1 LKAFNTFDTELRR
14 NLLILFTAGLLFW
27 SSMSSLLPTLPL
39 YIDDVGASKQEIGI
53 VMGSFA
59 IGLLLS
65 RPTLGRLADERG
77 RKIVL
82 LIGTIVAAIAPFGY
96 LATQSIGLL
105 ILVRIFHG
113 ISVAAFTTGYSALI
127 ADLAPAETR
136 GEIIGYMTLATP
148 LGLAIGPAL
157 GGYLEATSG
166 YGILFLFS
174 AELGFVALLGI
185 VQVMNPP
192 VQTQE
197 HTKAEDVYDGLRLR
211 NYWQIL
217 SSPQVRVPTIVMLL
231 VGMSIGAVH
240 TFVSLFLKSSQV
252 DFNGGL
258 FFTAAAISSFSIRVF
273 AGKASDRFGRGLFIT
288 FGIFCYVLAL
298 ILLWQAHSPMVF
310 LLAAIAE
317 GAGGGTLIS
326 MMIVMMADRSL
337 PQERGQIFALCIA
350 GLDLGIAIAAPLLGI
365 IAELVGY
372 RDMFGYGAAITSV
385 ALVVFLTQSSKNLSN
400 SLRFALGLAPDVYAL
415 KNLKVRSEE
424 I

>member
-1 LKAFNTFDTELRR
+1 MKAFNTFDTELRR

-65 RPTLGRLADERG
+65 RPMLGRLADERG
-77 RKIVL
+77 RKITL

-96 LATQSIGLL
+96 LATQSLGLL

-113 ISVAAFTTGYSALI
+113 ISVAAFTTGYSALV
-127 ADLAPAETR
+127 ADLAPTKTR

-157 GGYLEATSG
+157 GGYLEATSS
-166 YGILFLFS
+166 YGILFLFC
-174 AELGFVALLGI
+174 AELGFVALLEI
-185 VQVMNPP
+185 VQVTNPP
-192 VQTQE
+192 VQTQQQTE
-197 HTKAEDVYDGLRLR
+197 ENDH
-211 NYWQIL
+211 NFWQIL
-217 SSPQVRVPTIVMLL
+217 VSPRVRVPTIVMLL
-231 VGMSIGAVH
+231 VGLSLGAVH
-240 TFVSLFLKSSQV
+240 TFVSLFLKSTDV

-258 FFTAAAISSFSIRVF
+258 FFTVAAISSFSIRVF

-298 ILLWQAHSPMVF
+298 ILLWQAHSAMFF

-326 MMIVMMADRSL
+326 MMVTMMADRSL
-337 PQERGQIFALCIA
+337 PQERGQIFAICIA

-372 RDMFGYGAAITSV
+372 RDMFGYGAVITSV
-385 ALVVFLTQSSKNLSN
+385 ALILFLTQSSKNLSN
-400 SLRFALGLAPDVYAL
+400 SLRFALGLAPDAYAL
-415 KNLKVRSEE
+415 NNLKVRSEE
-424 I
+424 L

>member
-1 LKAFNTFDTELRR
+1 MIFRSQM
-14 NLLILFTAGLLFW
+14 LILFTAGLLFW
-27 SSMSSLLPTLPL
+27 SSISSLLPTLPL

-82 LIGTIVAAIAPFGY
+82 VIGTIVAAIAPFGY
-96 LATQSIGLL
+96 LATQSIPLL

-113 ISVAAFTTGYSALI
+113 ISIAAFTTGYSALI
-127 ADLAPAETR
+127 ADLATNETR
-136 GEIIGYMTLATP
+136 GEIIGYMSLTTP

-166 YGILFLFS
+166 YGILFLLS

-185 VQVMNPP
+185 VQVTNPP
-192 VQTQE
+192 MQTQE
-197 HTKAEDVYDGLRLR
+197 QTEA
-211 NYWQIL
+211 NNPNFWQIL
-217 SSPQVRVPTIVMLL
+217 ASPRVRIPTIVMLL
-231 VGMSIGAVH
+231 VGLSLGAVH
-240 TFVSLFLKSSQV
+240 TFVSLFLKSTQV

-258 FFTAAAISSFSIRVF
+258 FFTAGAISSFSIRVF

-298 ILLWQAHSPMVF
+298 ILLWQADSTIFF

-317 GAGGGTLIS
+317 GSGGGTLIS
-326 MMIVMMADRSL
+326 MMITMMADRSL
-337 PQERGQIFALCIA
+337 PQERGQVFAICIA
-350 GLDLGIAIAAPLLGI
+350 GLDLGIAIAAPLLGT
-365 IAELVGY
+365 IADQVGY
-372 RDMFGYGAAITSV
+372 RNMFGYGAVITSV
-385 ALVVFLTQSSKNLSN
+385 ALVIFLTQSSKNLSS
-400 SLRFALGLAPDVYAL
+400 SLRFALGRAPDVYAL
-415 KNLKVRSEE
+415 NNLKVRSEE
-424 I
+424 L

>member
-1 LKAFNTFDTELRR
+1 MKALNTFDTELRR

-27 SSMSSLLPTLPL
+27 SSLSSLLPTLPL
-39 YIDDVGASKQEIGI
+39 YINDVGASKQEIGI

-65 RPTLGRLADERG
+65 RPMLGRLADERG

-136 GEIIGYMTLATP
+136 GEIIGYMTLGTP

-166 YGILFLFS
+166 YGILFLVS
-174 AELGFVALLGI
+174 AELGFFALLGI

-197 HTKAEDVYDGLRLR
+197 QTEAEDR

-217 SSPQVRVPTIVMLL
+217 NSPQVRVPTIVMLL
-231 VGMSIGAVH
+231 VGLSIGAVH

-258 FFTAAAISSFSIRVF
+258 FFTASAISSFSIRVF

-337 PQERGQIFALCIA
+337 PEERGQIFALCIA

-372 RDMFGYGAAITSV
+372 RDMFGYGAAMTSV
-385 ALVVFLTQSSKNLSN
+385 ALVIFLTQSSKNLSN
-400 SLRFALGLAPDVYAL
+400 SLRFAVGLAPDAYAL
-415 KNLKVRSEE
+415 KNLKVRSEKL
-424 I
+424 

>member
-1 LKAFNTFDTELRR
+1 MKAFNTFDAELRS
-14 NLLILFTAGLLFW
+14 NLLVLFTAGLLFW
-27 SSMSSLLPTLPL
+27 SSLSSLLPTLPL
-39 YIDDVGASKQEIGI
+39 YIDHVGANNQEIGI

-65 RPTLGRLADERG
+65 RPMLGRLADERG

-96 LATQSIGLL
+96 LATQSLGLL

-136 GEIIGYMTLATP
+136 GEIIGYMSLTTP

-166 YGILFLFS
+166 YGILFLLS
-174 AELGFVALLGI
+174 AELGFCALLGI
-185 VQVMNPP
+185 VQVNNPP

-197 HTKAEDVYDGLRLR
+197 QTQGENH
-211 NYWQIL
+211 NFWQTL

-231 VGMSIGAVH
+231 VGLSVGAVH
-240 TFVSLFLKSSQV
+240 TFVSLFLKSTEL

-258 FFTAAAISSFSIRVF
+258 FFTVAAISSFSIRVF
-273 AGKASDRFGRGLFIT
+273 AGKASDRLGRGLFIT
-288 FGIFCYVLAL
+288 FGIFCYVLGL
-298 ILLWQAHSPMVF
+298 ILLWQAHSAIVF
-310 LLAAIAE
+310 LLAAIVE

-326 MMIVMMADRSL
+326 MIITMMADRSL
-337 PQERGQIFALCIA
+337 PQERGKIFAICIA
-350 GLDLGIAIAAPLLGI
+350 GLDLGIAIAAPLLGT

-372 RDMFGYGAAITSV
+372 RNMFGYGAVMTSL
-385 ALVVFLTQSSKNLSN
+385 ALVIFLTQSSKNLSN
-400 SLRFALGLAPDVYAL
+400 SLRFALGLAPDAYSL
-415 KNLKVRSEE
+415 NNLKVRSEE

>member
-1 LKAFNTFDTELRR
+1 LKAFSTFDTELRR

-27 SSMSSLLPTLPL
+27 SSLSALLPTLPL

-65 RPTLGRLADERG
+65 RPTLGLLADKRG

-96 LATQSIGLL
+96 LATQSLGLL

-113 ISVAAFTTGYSALI
+113 VSIAAFTTGYSALV
-127 ADLAPAETR
+127 ADLAPSETR

-166 YGILFLFS
+166 YGILFLLS
-174 AELGFVALLGI
+174 AELGFLAFLGI

-197 HTKAEDVYDGLRLR
+197 QIEGNNR
-211 NYWQIL
+211 NFWQML
-217 SSPQVRVPTIVMLL
+217 GSPQVRVPTIVMLL
-231 VGMSIGAVH
+231 AGLSVGAVH

-258 FFTAAAISSFSIRVF
+258 FFTIAAISSFSIRVF

-288 FGIFCYVLAL
+288 FGIFCYILAL
-298 ILLWQAHSPMVF
+298 ILLWQADSAMFF

-326 MMIVMMADRSL
+326 MMVTMMADRSL
-337 PQERGQIFALCIA
+337 PQERGQIFGICIA

-372 RDMFGYGAAITSV
+372 RDMFGYGAAITSL
-385 ALVVFLTQSSKNLSN
+385 ALVLFLTQSSKNLSN
-400 SLRFALGLAPDVYAL
+400 SLRFALGLAPDAYAL
-415 KNLKVRSEE
+415 KNLKLRSDE

>member
-1 LKAFNTFDTELRR
+1 MKALNTFDTELRR
-14 NLLILFTAGLLFW
+14 NLLVLFTAGLLFW
-27 SSMSSLLPTLPL
+27 SSLSSLLPTLPL

-59 IGLLLS
+59 IGLLLF
-65 RPTLGRLADERG
+65 RPMLGRLADERG

-136 GEIIGYMTLATP
+136 GEIIGYMTLGTP

-157 GGYLEATSG
+157 GGYLEATSD
-166 YGILFLFS
+166 YGILFLVS
-174 AELGFVALLGI
+174 AELGFFALLVI

-197 HTKAEDVYDGLRLR
+197 QTEAEDVYDGLRLR

-217 SSPQVRVPTIVMLL
+217 SSPQVKVPTLVMLL
-231 VGMSIGAVH
+231 VGLSIGAVH

-258 FFTAAAISSFSIRVF
+258 FFTAAAISSFSIRIF

-298 ILLWQAHSPMVF
+298 ILLWQAYSPMVF

-337 PQERGQIFALCIA
+337 PEERGQIFALCIA

-365 IAELVGY
+365 IAEQVGY
-372 RDMFGYGAAITSV
+372 RDMFGYGAAITAV
-385 ALVVFLTQSSKNLSN
+385 ALIIFVTQSSKNLSN
-400 SLRFALGLAPDVYAL
+400 SLRFALGLAPDAYAL

>member
-1 LKAFNTFDTELRR
+1 MKAFNTFDAELRR
-14 NLLILFTAGLLFW
+14 NLLVLFTAGLLFW
-27 SSMSSLLPTLPL
+27 SSLSSLLPTLPL

-65 RPTLGRLADERG
+65 RPILGRLADERG

-96 LATQSIGLL
+96 LATQSLGLL

-113 ISVAAFTTGYSALI
+113 ISVAAFTTGYSALV
-127 ADLAPAETR
+127 ADLAPTETR

-148 LGLAIGPAL
+148 IGLAIGPAL

-166 YGILFLFS
+166 YGILFLLS

-185 VQVMNPP
+185 VQVTNPP

-197 HTKAEDVYDGLRLR
+197 QTEGEAR
-211 NYWQIL
+211 NFWQIL
-217 SSPQVRVPTIVMLL
+217 VSPRVRVPTIVMLL
-231 VGMSIGAVH
+231 VGLSLGAVH
-240 TFVSLFLKSSQV
+240 TFVSLFLKSTEV

-298 ILLWQAHSPMVF
+298 ILLWQAESAIFF

-326 MMIVMMADRSL
+326 MMITMMADRSL
-337 PQERGQIFALCIA
+337 PQERGKIFAICIA

-385 ALVVFLTQSSKNLSN
+385 ALVIFLTHSSKNLSN
-400 SLRFALGLAPDVYAL
+400 SLRFALGLAPDAYAL
-415 KNLKVRSEE
+415 KTKS
-424 I
+424 

>member
-1 LKAFNTFDTELRR
+1 MKALNTFDTELRR
-14 NLLILFTAGLLFW
+14 NLLVLFTAGLLFW
-27 SSMSSLLPTLPL
+27 SSLSSLLPTLPL

-59 IGLLLS
+59 IGLLLF
-65 RPTLGRLADERG
+65 RPMLGRLADERG

-166 YGILFLFS
+166 YGILFLVS
-174 AELGFVALLGI
+174 AELGFFALLGI
-185 VQVMNPP
+185 VQVINPP
-192 VQTQE
+192 VHTQE
-197 HTKAEDVYDGLRLR
+197 QTEAENR

-217 SSPQVRVPTIVMLL
+217 SSPQVKVPTIVMLL
-231 VGMSIGAVH
+231 VGLSIGAVH

-258 FFTAAAISSFSIRVF
+258 FFTASAISSFSIRIF

-298 ILLWQAHSPMVF
+298 ILLWQAYSPMVF

-337 PQERGQIFALCIA
+337 PEERGQIFALCIA

-365 IAELVGY
+365 IAEQVGY

-385 ALVVFLTQSSKNLSN
+385 ALVIFVTQSSKNLSN
-400 SLRFALGLAPDVYAL
+400 SLRFALGLAPDAYAL

>member
-1 LKAFNTFDTELRR
+1 VKAFNTFNAELRR

-27 SSMSSLLPTLPL
+27 SSLSSLLPTLPL
-39 YIDDVGASKQEIGI
+39 YIDDVGASKQEIGL

-65 RPTLGRLADERG
+65 RPMLGRLADERD

-96 LATQSIGLL
+96 LSTKSIGLL

-113 ISVAAFTTGYSALI
+113 ISIAAFTTGYSALV

-148 LGLAIGPAL
+148 IGLAIGPAL

-166 YGILFLFS
+166 YGILFLLS
-174 AELGFVALLGI
+174 AELAFVALLGI
-185 VQVMNPP
+185 LQVTSPP

-197 HTKAEDVYDGLRLR
+197 QTEAEDRKF
-211 NYWQIL
+211 WQIL
-217 SSPQVRVPTIVMLL
+217 ASPRVRVPTIVMLL
-231 VGMSIGAVH
+231 VGLSLGAVH
-240 TFVSLFLKSSQV
+240 TFVSLFLKSTEV

-258 FFTAAAISSFSIRVF
+258 FFTAAAISSFSIRIF

-288 FGIFCYVLAL
+288 FGIFCYILAL
-298 ILLWQAHSPMVF
+298 ILLWQADSAIVF

-317 GAGGGTLIS
+317 GAGGGTLFS
-326 MMIVMMADRSL
+326 MMITMMADRSL
-337 PQERGQIFALCIA
+337 PQERGKIFAICIA
-350 GLDLGIAIAAPLLGI
+350 GLDLGVAIAAPLLGI

-372 RDMFGYGAAITSV
+372 RDMFGYGAAMTSL
-385 ALVVFLTQSSKNLSN
+385 ALILFLTRSSKNLSN
-400 SLRFALGLAPDVYAL
+400 SLRFALGLAPDAYAL
-415 KNLKVRSEE
+415 KNLKVRSDE

>member
-1 LKAFNTFDTELRR
+1 MKAFNTFDTELRR

-27 SSMSSLLPTLPL
+27 SSISSLLPTLPL
-39 YIDDVGASKQEIGI
+39 YIDNVGASKQEIGI

-59 IGLLLS
+59 IGLLLF
-65 RPTLGRLADERG
+65 RPMLGRLADERG
-77 RKIVL
+77 RKITL

-96 LATQSIGLL
+96 LATQSLGLL

-113 ISVAAFTTGYSALI
+113 ISVAAFTTGYSALV
-127 ADLAPAETR
+127 ADFAPAETR

-166 YGILFLFS
+166 YGILFLFC
-174 AELGFVALLGI
+174 AELGFVALLQI
-185 VQVMNPP
+185 VQVTNPP
-192 VQTQE
+192 VQTQQQTE
-197 HTKAEDVYDGLRLR
+197 ENDVYDGLRLR
-211 NYWQIL
+211 NFWQIL
-217 SSPQVRVPTIVMLL
+217 SSPRVKVPTIVMLL
-231 VGMSIGAVH
+231 VGLSLGAVH
-240 TFVSLFLKSSQV
+240 TFVSLFLKSTDV

-258 FFTAAAISSFSIRVF
+258 FFTVAAISSFSIRVF

-298 ILLWQAHSPMVF
+298 ILLWQAHSVMFF
-310 LLAAIAE
+310 LLAAIVE

-326 MMIVMMADRSL
+326 MMVTMMADRSL
-337 PQERGQIFALCIA
+337 PQERGQIFAICIA
-350 GLDLGIAIAAPLLGI
+350 GLDLGIAIAAPILGI

-385 ALVVFLTQSSKNLSN
+385 ALVLFLTQSSKNLSN
-400 SLRFALGLAPDVYAL
+400 SLRFALGLAPDAYAL

-424 I
+424 L

>member
-1 LKAFNTFDTELRR
+1 MKAFNTFDAGLRR

-27 SSMSSLLPTLPL
+27 SSISSLLPTLPL
-39 YIDDVGASKQEIGI
+39 YMDDVGASKQEIGI

-65 RPTLGRLADERG
+65 RPMLGRLADENG

-96 LATQSIGLL
+96 LATQSIPLL

-113 ISVAAFTTGYSALI
+113 ISIAAFATGYSALI
-127 ADLAPAETR
+127 ADLAPTETR

-166 YGILFLFS
+166 YGILFLLS

-185 VQVMNPP
+185 VQVTNPP
-192 VQTQE
+192 VQIQE
-197 HTKAEDVYDGLRLR
+197 QTEANKR
-211 NYWQIL
+211 NFWQIL
-217 SSPQVRVPTIVMLL
+217 GSPRVRVPTIVMLL
-231 VGMSIGAVH
+231 IGLSLGAVQ
-240 TFVSLFLKSSQV
+240 TFVSLFLKSTHV

-258 FFTAAAISSFSIRVF
+258 FFTVGAISSFSIRVF
-273 AGKASDRFGRGLFIT
+273 AGRASDHFGRGLFIT

-298 ILLWQAHSPMVF
+298 ILLWQADSAIIF

-326 MMIVMMADRSL
+326 MMITMMADRSL
-337 PQERGQIFALCIA
+337 PQERGQIFAICIA

-372 RDMFGYGAAITSV
+372 RDMFGYGAVITSV
-385 ALVVFLTQSSKNLSN
+385 ALVIFLTQSSKNLSN
-400 SLRFALGLAPDVYAL
+400 SLRFALGRAPDAYAL
-415 KNLKVRSEE
+415 NNLKLRSEE
-424 I
+424 L

>member
-1 LKAFNTFDTELRR
+1 MKAFNTFNAELRH

-27 SSMSSLLPTLPL
+27 SSISSLLPTLPL
-39 YIDDVGASKQEIGI
+39 YIDDVGASKQEIGL

-65 RPTLGRLADERG
+65 RPMLGRLADERG
-77 RKIVL
+77 RKITL

-96 LATQSIGLL
+96 LATRSIGLL

-113 ISVAAFTTGYSALI
+113 ISVAAFTTGYSALV
-127 ADLAPAETR
+127 ADFAPAQTR

-166 YGILFLFS
+166 YGILFLLS

-185 VQVMNPP
+185 LQVTNPP
-192 VQTQE
+192 VQTQGQTE
-197 HTKAEDVYDGLRLR
+197 GDNRSF
-211 NYWQIL
+211 WQIL
-217 SSPQVRVPTIVMLL
+217 GSPRVRVPTIVMLL
-231 VGMSIGAVH
+231 VGLSLGAVH
-240 TFVSLFLKSSQV
+240 TFVSLFLKSTEV

-258 FFTAAAISSFSIRVF
+258 FFTAAAISSFSIRIF

-298 ILLWQAHSPMVF
+298 ILLWQAYSPMVF

-326 MMIVMMADRSL
+326 MMITMMADRSL
-337 PQERGQIFALCIA
+337 PQERGKIFAICIA

-372 RDMFGYGAAITSV
+372 RDMFGYGAAITSL
-385 ALVVFLTQSSKNLSN
+385 ALVLFLTHSSKNLSN
-400 SLRFALGLAPDVYAL
+400 SLRFALGLVPDAYAL
-415 KNLKVRSEE
+415 KNLKVRSDE

>member
-1 LKAFNTFDTELRR
+1 MKAFNTFDTELRR

-27 SSMSSLLPTLPL
+27 SSISSLLPTLPL
-39 YIDDVGASKQEIGI
+39 YIDAVGASKQEIGI

-65 RPTLGRLADERG
+65 RPMLGRLADERG
-77 RKIVL
+77 RKITL

-96 LATQSIGLL
+96 LATQSLGLL

-113 ISVAAFTTGYSALI
+113 ISVAAFTTGYSALV
-127 ADLAPAETR
+127 ADLAPTETR

-166 YGILFLFS
+166 YGILFLFC

-185 VQVMNPP
+185 VQVTNPP
-192 VQTQE
+192 VQSQKQTE
-197 HTKAEDVYDGLRLR
+197 GNNR
-211 NYWQIL
+211 NFWQIL
-217 SSPQVRVPTIVMLL
+217 SSPSVRVPTIVMLL
-231 VGMSIGAVH
+231 VGLSLGAVH
-240 TFVSLFLKSSQV
+240 TFVSLFLKSTDV

-288 FGIFCYVLAL
+288 FGIFCYVLSL
-298 ILLWQAHSPMVF
+298 ILLWQAHSAMFF

-317 GAGGGTLIS
+317 GAGSGTLIS
-326 MMIVMMADRSL
+326 MIVTMMADRSL
-337 PQERGQIFALCIA
+337 PQERGQIFALCVA
-350 GLDLGIAIAAPLLGI
+350 GLDLGIAIAAPLLGA

-385 ALVVFLTQSSKNLSN
+385 ALVLFLTQSSKNLSN

-415 KNLKVRSEE
+415 KNFKVRSEE
-424 I
+424 L

>member
-1 LKAFNTFDTELRR
+1 MKAFNTFDTELRR

-27 SSMSSLLPTLPL
+27 SSISSLLPTLPL

-65 RPTLGRLADERG
+65 RPMLGRLADERG

-127 ADLAPAETR
+127 ADLAPGETR

-166 YGILFLFS
+166 YGILFLFC
-174 AELGFVALLGI
+174 AELGFVALLEI
-185 VQVMNPP
+185 VQVTNPP
-192 VQTQE
+192 VQTQQQTE
-197 HTKAEDVYDGLRLR
+197 GNDR
-211 NYWQIL
+211 NFWQIL
-217 SSPQVRVPTIVMLL
+217 SSPRVKVPTIVMLL
-231 VGMSIGAVH
+231 VGLSLGAVH
-240 TFVSLFLKSSQV
+240 TFVSLFLKSTDV

-258 FFTAAAISSFSIRVF
+258 FFTASAISSFSIRVF

-298 ILLWQAHSPMVF
+298 ILLWQAHSVIFF

-326 MMIVMMADRSL
+326 MMVTMMADRSL
-337 PQERGQIFALCIA
+337 PQERGQIFAICIA

-365 IAELVGY
+365 IAEQVGY

-385 ALVVFLTQSSKNLSN
+385 ALVLFLTQSSKNLSN
-400 SLRFALGLAPDVYAL
+400 SLRFAVGLAPDAYAL
-415 KNLKVRSEE
+415 NNLKVRSEE
-424 I
+424 L

>member
-1 LKAFNTFDTELRR
+1 MKAFNTFDAELRC
-14 NLLILFTAGLLFW
+14 NLLILFSAGLLFW
-27 SSMSSLLPTLPL
+27 SSISSLLPTLPL
-39 YIDDVGASKQEIGI
+39 YINDVGASKQEIGI

-96 LATQSIGLL
+96 LATQSLGLL

-113 ISVAAFTTGYSALI
+113 ISVAAFTTGYSALV
-127 ADLAPAETR
+127 ADLAPSETR

-166 YGILFLFS
+166 YGILFLL
-174 AELGFVALLGI
+174 AAQLGFVALLGI
-185 VQVMNPP
+185 VQVTNPP

-197 HTKAEDVYDGLRLR
+197 QTEGNDVYDGLRLR
-211 NYWQIL
+211 KFWQIL
-217 SSPQVRVPTIVMLL
+217 SSPRVRVPTIVMLL
-231 VGMSIGAVH
+231 VGLSLGAIH
-240 TFVSLFLKSSQV
+240 TFLSLFLKSTDV

-298 ILLWQAHSPMVF
+298 ILLWQAHSAIVF

-326 MMIVMMADRSL
+326 MMVTMMADRSL
-337 PQERGQIFALCIA
+337 PQERGQVFAICIA

-372 RDMFGYGAAITSV
+372 RDMFGYGAVITAL
-385 ALVVFLTQSSKNLSN
+385 ALVIFLTQSSKDLSN
-400 SLRFALGLAPDVYAL
+400 SLRFALGRAPDAYAL

-424 I
+424 L

>member
-14 NLLILFTAGLLFW
+14 NLLILFIAGLLFW
-27 SSMSSLLPTLPL
+27 SSLSSLLPTLPL

-65 RPTLGRLADERG
+65 RPTLGRLADKRG

-96 LATQSIGLL
+96 LATQSLGLL

-113 ISVAAFTTGYSALI
+113 ISIAAFTTGYSALI
-127 ADLAPAETR
+127 ADLAPAELR

-166 YGILFLFS
+166 YGILFLLS
-174 AELGFVALLGI
+174 AELGFLAFLGI
-185 VQVMNPP
+185 VQVINPP

-197 HTKAEDVYDGLRLR
+197 ETEGNNR
-211 NYWQIL
+211 NFWQIL
-217 SSPQVRVPTIVMLL
+217 GSPQVRVPTIVMLL
-231 VGMSIGAVH
+231 AGLSVGAVH

-258 FFTAAAISSFSIRVF
+258 FFTIAAISSFSIRVF
-273 AGKASDRFGRGLFIT
+273 AGKASDRLGRGLFIT
-288 FGIFCYVLAL
+288 FGIFFYVLAL
-298 ILLWQAHSPMVF
+298 ILLWQADSAMFF

-326 MMIVMMADRSL
+326 MMVTMMADRSL
-337 PQERGQIFALCIA
+337 PQERGQIFGICIA

-372 RDMFGYGAAITSV
+372 RDMFGYGAAITSL
-385 ALVVFLTQSSKNLSN
+385 ALVLFLTQSSKNLSN
-400 SLRFALGLAPDVYAL
+400 SLRFALGLAPDAYAL
-415 KNLKVRSEE
+415 KNLKLRSDE

>member
-1 LKAFNTFDTELRR
+1 MKAFNTFDTELRR

-27 SSMSSLLPTLPL
+27 SSISSLLPTLPL

-65 RPTLGRLADERG
+65 RPMLGRLADERG

-127 ADLAPAETR
+127 ADLAPTETR

-166 YGILFLFS
+166 YGILFLFC

-192 VQTQE
+192 VQTQQQTE
-197 HTKAEDVYDGLRLR
+197 GKDR
-211 NYWQIL
+211 NFWQIV
-217 SSPQVRVPTIVMLL
+217 SSPRVRVPTIVMLL
-231 VGMSIGAVH
+231 VGLSLGAVH
-240 TFVSLFLKSSQV
+240 TFVSLFLKSTDV

-258 FFTAAAISSFSIRVF
+258 FFTASAISSFSIRVF

-298 ILLWQAHSPMVF
+298 ILLWQAHSAMFF

-326 MMIVMMADRSL
+326 MMITMMADRSL

-365 IAELVGY
+365 IAEQVGY

-385 ALVVFLTQSSKNLSN
+385 ALVLFLTQSSKNLSN
-400 SLRFALGLAPDVYAL
+400 SLRFALGLAPDAYAL
-415 KNLKVRSEE
+415 NNLKVRSEE
-424 I
+424 L

>member
-1 LKAFNTFDTELRR
+1 LKAFNTFDAELRS
-14 NLLILFTAGLLFW
+14 NLLVLFIAGLLFW
-27 SSMSSLLPTLPL
+27 SSLSSLLPTLPL
-39 YIDDVGASKQEIGI
+39 YIDDVGANNQEIEI

-65 RPTLGRLADERG
+65 RPMLGRLADERG

-96 LATQSIGLL
+96 LATQSLGLL

-136 GEIIGYMTLATP
+136 GEIIGYMSLTTP

-166 YGILFLFS
+166 YGILFLLS
-174 AELGFVALLGI
+174 AELGFCALLGI
-185 VQVMNPP
+185 VQVNNPP

-197 HTKAEDVYDGLRLR
+197 QTQGENH
-211 NYWQIL
+211 NFWQTL

-231 VGMSIGAVH
+231 VGLSVGAVH
-240 TFVSLFLKSSQV
+240 TFVSLFLKSTDV

-258 FFTAAAISSFSIRVF
+258 FFTVAAISSFSIRVF
-273 AGKASDRFGRGLFIT
+273 AGKASDRLGRGLFIT
-288 FGIFCYVLAL
+288 FGIFCYVLGL
-298 ILLWQAHSPMVF
+298 ILLWQAHSAMFF
-310 LLAAIAE
+310 LLAAIVE

-326 MMIVMMADRSL
+326 MIITMMADRSL
-337 PQERGQIFALCIA
+337 PQERGKIFAICIA
-350 GLDLGIAIAAPLLGI
+350 GLDLGIAIAAPLLGT
-365 IAELVGY
+365 IAEEVGY
-372 RDMFGYGAAITSV
+372 RNMFGYGAAMTSV
-385 ALVVFLTQSSKNLSN
+385 ALVIFLTQSSKNLSN
-400 SLRFALGLAPDVYAL
+400 SLRFALGLAPDAYSL
-415 KNLKVRSEE
+415 NNLKVRSEE
-424 I
+424 P

>member
-1 LKAFNTFDTELRR
+1 MKAFNTFDAGLRR

-27 SSMSSLLPTLPL
+27 SSISSLLPTLPL
-39 YIDDVGASKQEIGI
+39 YIDNVGASKQEIGI

-65 RPTLGRLADERG
+65 RPMLGRLADKDG
-77 RKIVL
+77 RKSVL

-96 LATQSIGLL
+96 LATQSIPLL

-127 ADLAPAETR
+127 ADLAPGETR

-166 YGILFLFS
+166 YGILFLFC
-174 AELGFVALLGI
+174 AELGFVALLEI
-185 VQVMNPP
+185 VQVTNPP
-192 VQTQE
+192 VQIQQQTE
-197 HTKAEDVYDGLRLR
+197 GNDR
-211 NYWQIL
+211 NFWQIL
-217 SSPQVRVPTIVMLL
+217 SSPRVKVPTIVMLL
-231 VGMSIGAVH
+231 VGLSLGAVQ
-240 TFVSLFLKSSQV
+240 TFVSLFLKSTQV

-258 FFTAAAISSFSIRVF
+258 FFTVGAISSFSIRVF
-273 AGKASDRFGRGLFIT
+273 IGKASDRFGRGLFIT

-298 ILLWQAHSPMVF
+298 ILLWQAHSVIFF

-326 MMIVMMADRSL
+326 MMITMMADRSL
-337 PQERGQIFALCIA
+337 PQERGQIFAICIA

-365 IAELVGY
+365 IAEQVGY

-385 ALVVFLTQSSKNLSN
+385 ALVLFLTQSSKNLSN
-400 SLRFALGLAPDVYAL
+400 SLRFALGLAPDAYAL
-415 KNLKVRSEE
+415 NNLKVRSKEL
-424 I
+424 

>member
-1 LKAFNTFDTELRR
+1 MKAFNTFDAELRR

-27 SSMSSLLPTLPL
+27 SSISSLIPTLPL

-65 RPTLGRLADERG
+65 RPMLGRLADEDG

-113 ISVAAFTTGYSALI
+113 ISVAAFATGYSALI
-127 ADLAPAETR
+127 ADLAPTETR

-157 GGYLEATSG
+157 GAYLEATSG
-166 YGILFLFS
+166 YGILFLLS

-185 VQVMNPP
+185 VQVTNSP

-197 HTKAEDVYDGLRLR
+197 QTEVNKR
-211 NYWQIL
+211 NFWQIL
-217 SSPQVRVPTIVMLL
+217 ASPRVRVPTIVMLL
-231 VGMSIGAVH
+231 IGLSLGAVQ
-240 TFVSLFLKSSQV
+240 TFVSLFLKSTHV

-298 ILLWQAHSPMVF
+298 ILLWQADSAIIF

-326 MMIVMMADRSL
+326 MMITMMADRSL
-337 PQERGQIFALCIA
+337 PQERGQIFAICIA

-372 RDMFGYGAAITSV
+372 RDMFGYGAVITSL
-385 ALVVFLTQSSKNLSN
+385 ALVIFLTQSSKNLSN
-400 SLRFALGLAPDVYAL
+400 SLRFALGRAPDAYAL
-415 KNLKVRSEE
+415 NNLKVRSEE
-424 I
+424 L

>member
-1 LKAFNTFDTELRR
+1 MKTFNIFDAGLRR
-14 NLLILFTAGLLFW
+14 NLLILFAAGLLFW
-27 SSMSSLLPTLPL
+27 SSISSLLPTLPL

-65 RPTLGRLADERG
+65 RPMLGRLADKDG

-96 LATQSIGLL
+96 LATQSIPLL

-127 ADLAPAETR
+127 ADLAPGETR

-166 YGILFLFS
+166 YGILFLFC

-185 VQVMNPP
+185 VQVTNPP
-192 VQTQE
+192 VQTQQQTE
-197 HTKAEDVYDGLRLR
+197 GNNR
-211 NYWQIL
+211 NFWQIL
-217 SSPQVRVPTIVMLL
+217 SSPRVKVPTIVMLL
-231 VGMSIGAVH
+231 VGLSLGAVH
-240 TFVSLFLKSSQV
+240 TFVSLFLKSTNV

-258 FFTAAAISSFSIRVF
+258 FFTASAISSFSIRVF

-288 FGIFCYVLAL
+288 FGIFCYILAL
-298 ILLWQAHSPMVF
+298 ILLWQAHSVIFF

-326 MMIVMMADRSL
+326 MMITMMADRSL

-365 IAELVGY
+365 IAEQVGY

-385 ALVVFLTQSSKNLSN
+385 ALVLFLTQSSKNLSN
-400 SLRFALGLAPDVYAL
+400 SLRFALGLAPDAYAL
-415 KNLKVRSEE
+415 NNLKVRSEE
-424 I
+424 L

>member
-1 LKAFNTFDTELRR
+1 LKAFNTFDSELRR

-65 RPTLGRLADERG
+65 RPMLGRLADERG

-96 LATQSIGLL
+96 LATQSLGLL

-113 ISVAAFTTGYSALI
+113 VSIAAFTTGYSALV
-127 ADLAPAETR
+127 ADLAPTETR

-166 YGILFLFS
+166 YGILFLFC

-185 VQVMNPP
+185 VQVTNPP
-192 VQTQE
+192 VQTRQQIE
-197 HTKAEDVYDGLRLR
+197 ADNR
-211 NYWQIL
+211 NFWQIL
-217 SSPQVRVPTIVMLL
+217 GSPRVRVPTIVMLL
-231 VGMSIGAVH
+231 VGLSLGAVH
-240 TFVSLFLKSSQV
+240 TFVSLFLKSTDV

-298 ILLWQAHSPMVF
+298 ILLWQANSAIFF

-326 MMIVMMADRSL
+326 MMVTMMADRSL
-337 PQERGQIFALCIA
+337 PQERGQIFAICIA

-365 IAELVGY
+365 IAEQVGY

-385 ALVVFLTQSSKNLSN
+385 ALVLFLTQSSKNLSN

-415 KNLKVRSEE
+415 KNLKVRSDE

>member
-1 LKAFNTFDTELRR
+1 MKAFNTFDAGLRR

-27 SSMSSLLPTLPL
+27 SSISSLLPTLPL

-65 RPTLGRLADERG
+65 RPMLGRLADKDG

-96 LATQSIGLL
+96 LATQSIPLL

-127 ADLAPAETR
+127 ADLAPGETR

-166 YGILFLFS
+166 YGILFLFC

-185 VQVMNPP
+185 VQVTNPP
-192 VQTQE
+192 VQTQQQTE
-197 HTKAEDVYDGLRLR
+197 R
-211 NYWQIL
+211 NDRNFWQIL
-217 SSPQVRVPTIVMLL
+217 SSPRIKVPTIVMLL
-231 VGMSIGAVH
+231 VGLSLGAVH
-240 TFVSLFLKSSQV
+240 TFVSLFLKSTNV

-258 FFTAAAISSFSIRVF
+258 FFTASAISSFSIRVF

-298 ILLWQAHSPMVF
+298 ILLWQAHSVIFF

-326 MMIVMMADRSL
+326 MMITMMADRSL

-365 IAELVGY
+365 IAEQVGY

-385 ALVVFLTQSSKNLSN
+385 ALVLFLTQSSKNLSN
-400 SLRFALGLAPDVYAL
+400 SLRFALGLAPDAYAL
-415 KNLKVRSEE
+415 NNLKARSEE
-424 I
+424 L

>member
-1 LKAFNTFDTELRR
+1 MKAFNTFNAELRH

-27 SSMSSLLPTLPL
+27 SSISSLLPTLPL
-39 YIDDVGASKQEIGI
+39 YIDDVGASKQEIGL

-65 RPTLGRLADERG
+65 RPMLGRLADERG
-77 RKIVL
+77 RKITL

-96 LATQSIGLL
+96 LATKSIGLL

-113 ISVAAFTTGYSALI
+113 ISVAAFTTGYSALV
-127 ADLAPAETR
+127 ADFAPAETR

-166 YGILFLFS
+166 YGILFLLS

-185 VQVMNPP
+185 LQVTNPP

-197 HTKAEDVYDGLRLR
+197 QTEGEDVYDGLRLR
-211 NYWQIL
+211 NFWQIL
-217 SSPQVRVPTIVMLL
+217 GSPRVRVPTIVMLL
-231 VGMSIGAVH
+231 VGLSVGAVH
-240 TFVSLFLKSSQV
+240 TFVSLFLKSTEV

-258 FFTAAAISSFSIRVF
+258 FFTAAAISSFSIRIF

-298 ILLWQAHSPMVF
+298 ILLWQAYSPMVF

-326 MMIVMMADRSL
+326 MMITMMADRSL
-337 PQERGQIFALCIA
+337 PQERGKIFAICIA

-372 RDMFGYGAAITSV
+372 RDMFGYGAAITSL
-385 ALVVFLTQSSKNLSN
+385 ALVLFLTHSSKNLSN
-400 SLRFALGLAPDVYAL
+400 SLRFALGLVPDAYAL
-415 KNLKVRSEE
+415 KNLKVRSDE

>member
-1 LKAFNTFDTELRR
+1 LKAFNTFDTKLRR
-14 NLLILFTAGLLFW
+14 NLLVLFTAGLLFW
-27 SSMSSLLPTLPL
+27 SSLSALLPTLPL
-39 YIDDVGASKQEIGI
+39 YIDNVGASKQEIGI

-65 RPTLGRLADERG
+65 RPMLGRIADKRG

-96 LATQSIGLL
+96 LATQSLGLL

-113 ISVAAFTTGYSALI
+113 ISVAAFTTGYSALV
-127 ADLAPAETR
+127 ADLAPTETR

-166 YGILFLFS
+166 YGILFLFC
-174 AELGFVALLGI
+174 AELGFVALLEI
-185 VQVMNPP
+185 VQVTNPP
-192 VQTQE
+192 VQTQQQTE
-197 HTKAEDVYDGLRLR
+197 ENDVYDGLRLR
-211 NYWQIL
+211 NFWQIL
-217 SSPQVRVPTIVMLL
+217 GSPRVRVPTIVMLL
-231 VGMSIGAVH
+231 VGLSLGAVH
-240 TFVSLFLKSSQV
+240 TFVSLFLKSTDV

-258 FFTAAAISSFSIRVF
+258 FFTVAAISSFSIRVF

-298 ILLWQAHSPMVF
+298 ILLWQADTAMFF

-317 GAGGGTLIS
+317 GAGSGTLIS
-326 MMIVMMADRSL
+326 MMVTMMADRSL
-337 PQERGQIFALCIA
+337 PQERGQIFAICIA

-385 ALVVFLTQSSKNLSN
+385 ALVLFLTQSSKNLSN
-400 SLRFALGLAPDVYAL
+400 SLRFALGLAPDAYAL
-415 KNLKVRSEE
+415 KNLKS
-424 I
+424 